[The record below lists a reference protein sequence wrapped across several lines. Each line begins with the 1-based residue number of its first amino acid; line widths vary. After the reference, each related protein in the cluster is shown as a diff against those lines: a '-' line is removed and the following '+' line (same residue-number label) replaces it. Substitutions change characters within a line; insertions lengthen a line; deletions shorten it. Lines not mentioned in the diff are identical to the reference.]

1 MAKRTTSRLEMRKMA
16 EAAESQ
22 GRKVEKGEATDAPV
36 KRKSSKDPKDPKAK
50 KTATRAKRTKT
61 KVIVR
66 KRLAW
71 GVFSS
76 SMKEEGRFAYADRE
90 GADARAE
97 ELGQRHKRAYFV
109 QAIKEPLPER
119 APVAAEAK

>member
-36 KRKSSKDPKDPKAK
+36 KKKSSKDPKDPKAK

-66 KRLAW
+66 KRQVW
-71 GVFSS
+71 GVYSS

-90 GADARAE
+90 AADARAE
-97 ELGQRHKRAYFV
+97 ELGLRHKRAYFV
-109 QAIKEPLPER
+109 QAIKEPLPEK
-119 APVAAEAK
+119 AAEPKAK

>member
-36 KRKSSKDPKDPKAK
+36 KKKSSKDPKDPKAK

-66 KRLAW
+66 KRQVW
-71 GVFSS
+71 GVYSS

-90 GADARAE
+90 AADARAE
-97 ELGQRHKRAYFV
+97 ELGLRHKGAYCV
-109 QAIKEPLPER
+109 QASQEPLPEK
-119 APVAAEAK
+119 AAEPKAK

>member
-16 EAAESQ
+16 EAAETQ
-22 GRKVEKGEATDAPV
+22 GRKAEKGEASDVAPG
-36 KRKSSKDPKDPKAK
+36 KKKSKDPKDPKAK

-66 KRLAW
+66 KRLVW

-76 SMKEEGRFAYADRE
+76 SMKEEGRFPYADRA

-109 QAIKEPLPER
+109 QPIKEPLPER
-119 APVAAEAK
+119 APAADAE